1 MNEQQWNGALS
12 AIRAEASLKE
22 ETLAYLARRTHGYRR
37 APVRRQLGAALA
49 AMTAVVCWLKH
60 LSWAVPVM
68 LFVLIAAA
76 AAVYFGCLLLFR
88 NDTVMELLHK
98 GLERLQ
104 KHGKGRN
111 I

>member
-1 MNEQQWNGALS
+1 
-12 AIRAEASLKE
+12 
-22 ETLAYLARRTHGYRR
+22 
-37 APVRRQLGAALA
+37 
-49 AMTAVVCWLKH
+49 
-60 LSWAVPVM
+60 M
-68 LFVLIAAA
+68 LFVMIAAA
-76 AAVYFGCLLLFR
+76 VAVYFGCLLLFR

>member
-1 MNEQQWNGALS
+1 
-12 AIRAEASLKE
+12 
-22 ETLAYLARRTHGYRR
+22 
-37 APVRRQLGAALA
+37 
-49 AMTAVVCWLKH
+49 MTAVVCWLKH

-88 NDTVMELLHK
+88 NDTVMEPLHK

-104 KHGKGRN
+104 NR
-111 I
+111 